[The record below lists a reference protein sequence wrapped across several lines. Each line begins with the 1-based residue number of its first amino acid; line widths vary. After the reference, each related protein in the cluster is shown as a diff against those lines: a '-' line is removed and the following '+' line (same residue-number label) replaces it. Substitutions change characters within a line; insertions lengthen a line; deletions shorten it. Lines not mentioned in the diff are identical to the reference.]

1 MGQGTRE
8 HKASVYL
15 PDNVSLVH
23 AIACRSPFIFV
34 SRASGGMAADNP
46 MFPGVCHNVQ
56 AHKGEGK
63 DGLQTHQRTPGDVG
77 VLCRLASHDITDTHT
92 HLCISETGSG
102 QNGHLAEPLFANN
115 TSVRSDSLSTDRD
128 VFL

>member
-63 DGLQTHQRTPGDVG
+63 DGLETHQRTPGDVG

-92 HLCISETGSG
+92 PLHLRDRVWAKRTPRGT
-102 QNGHLAEPLFANN
+102 PLCKQHFGEE
-115 TSVRSDSLSTDRD
+115 
-128 VFL
+128 